1 MKIKIKKL
9 TQPRQQNEGVGYKRP
24 PVWTRF
30 KKGQSGNPKGR
41 PKKDET
47 FRAIA
52 ERELQKQIMIREG
65 GRVRRVT
72 LKVAIVKRCLAEAA
86 SGKIRNLEFITKLL
100 NQTVPVHVQE
110 ELTAQ
115 EKELWKT
122 YFKDGNQ

>member
-1 MKIKIKKL
+1 MKIKIKQI
-9 TQPRQQNEGVGYKRP
+9 TQSRQQKEGVGYKRP
-24 PVWTRF
+24 PVWTRY

-52 ERELQKQIMIREG
+52 ERELQKQIMIKEG

-100 NQTVPVHVQE
+100 NQTAPVHVQE

-115 EKELWKT
+115 EQELWKT
-122 YFKDGNQ
+122 YFKDSNQ